1 MDKAS
6 LTSKKE
12 KFEEEC
18 ASCLITE
25 RHDGISL
32 KKCSKCRLVSYCC
45 KECQTED
52 WFNGGHKANCI
63 PPNERK
69 ATKQTENT
77 VVGDICLVCRSNIDT
92 SNPHEKYTL
101 ACSHTFHSHCIF
113 TMEKLC
119 SSKLCPTCRAP
130 LPPESTMFN
139 DEAVIIWENLCSS
152 FRERTGHSMDTNP
165 DSMNK
170 KERKDFER
178 CVTLM
183 TKAAKLGNLDAASFL
198 GYLYERG
205 VMYEKNYKLSAYWFS
220 VCENENPPRRQQCQ
234 HGILYITGGYGL
246 SVDRSRG
253 KDLLQL
259 SSLQGDDFA
268 QCILGTL
275 LRDSE
280 IKEERDEALRL
291 LLESATQGNDRS
303 LCDLGIIQYEGI
315 IVTRSYTKAFQLFM
329 KASNLGSPLAR
340 YLISGCYLRGHGVRQ
355 SDEQAARWL
364 RAAEEIGEDHVR
376 EYANNMFQTQS
387 SNDSRRL
394 NVSI

>member
-1 MDKAS
+1 
-6 LTSKKE
+6 
-12 KFEEEC
+12 
-18 ASCLITE
+18 
-25 RHDGISL
+25 
-32 KKCSKCRLVSYCC
+32 
-45 KECQTED
+45 
-52 WFNGGHKANCI
+52 
-63 PPNERK
+63 
-69 ATKQTENT
+69 
-77 VVGDICLVCRSNIDT
+77 
-92 SNPHEKYTL
+92 
-101 ACSHTFHSHCIF
+101 
-113 TMEKLC
+113 
-119 SSKLCPTCRAP
+119 
-130 LPPESTMFN
+130 MFN